1 MKKYYFLLIALTAI
15 IYTSCTKLDGPAPET
30 PDPLKA
36 INLTD
41 TLTMYASNVIQI
53 NYTIS
58 PASYDT
64 TKLVWASSDTS
75 IIAVTNSGKI
85 SAKKEGISTIS
96 VSNEAKTVSVSCAV
110 TVKDSLSIRLLA
122 YYPFNGS
129 TDDLSGHGYNGV
141 AHDVQSTTDRFGNAG
156 AAYAFNG
163 ESSFIDVAD
172 KTPLRLNNTD
182 FTLNYWVN
190 MDAYD
195 VSTGSAIL
203 AKGNGPYQNGWNTS
217 IAGLGAY
224 NANTGN
230 PFYNVSGGDD
240 PHAAGNTVIALNQ
253 WRMVT
258 VTYELLTG
266 TVSFYVNGEF
276 DRTVSGIPTPNP
288 NTSVDM
294 IIGKNSYIDPNT
306 PLYFYKGKLDDIR
319 MYSRKI
325 TLSEIKKLYKLT
337 H

>member
-1 MKKYYFLLIALTAI
+1 MKKYYFLFIALTAI
-15 IYTSCTKLDGPAPET
+15 VYSSCSKLADPAPET
-30 PDPLKA
+30 PDPLKE

-41 TLTMYASNVIQI
+41 TLSMYAGNVINI
-53 NYTIS
+53 NYTIT

-75 IIAVTNSGKI
+75 VVAVTNSGKI
-85 SAKKEGISTIS
+85 SAKKEGTSIIS
-96 VSNEAKTVSVSCAV
+96 VSNLAKTVTVNCHVS
-110 TVKDSLSIRLLA
+110 VKDSLSIGLLA

-129 TDDLSGHGYNGV
+129 AADRSGHGYNGV
-141 AHDVQSTTDRFGNAG
+141 ANDLQSTADRFGNPES
-156 AAYAFNG
+156 AYAFNG
-163 ESSFIDVAD
+163 VSSFIDVAD
-172 KTPLRLNNTD
+172 KAPLRLNNTD
-182 FTLNYWVN
+182 FTLTYWLN

-217 IAGLGAY
+217 IAGLGSA

-230 PFYNVSGGDD
+230 PYYNVSGGDD
-240 PHAAGNTVIALNQ
+240 PHAASNTVVGLNQ
-253 WRMVT
+253 WKMVT
-258 VTYELLTG
+258 VTYELLTS
-266 TVSFYVNGEF
+266 TISFYVNGEF
-276 DRTVSGIPTPNP
+276 DHAVSGIPTPNP

-294 IIGKNSYIDPNT
+294 IIGKNSYINPNT
-306 PLYFYKGKLDDIR
+306 PLYYYKGKLDDIR

-325 TLSEIKKLYKLT
+325 SAYEIKKLYKLT